1 MTRLDWLLVRP
12 ARHGRRRADII
23 RQLEEAI
30 GTRVAA
36 SRDQLLSERAV
47 NELVAL
53 EDRLED
59 LTTSTCEAVNA
70 PVVRDDPDHLARLED
85 EFDARDDDLD
95 FETWAAERADEFDC
109 ERCPFAS
116 RYSLYPVSP
125 CEINAGP
132 LLISLA
138 QHPELTARV
147 RLQMGPAEMQRLAEA
162 LRGVLRSG
170 SIQPVEG
177 IDARD
182 HLEKCT
188 IFLESWAARGFGV
201 RPDVDAD
208 APIQTPEGP
217 LEVLPRPSAMVL
229 H

>member
-23 RQLEEAI
+23 RQIEAAI
-30 GTRVAA
+30 EARVVA
-36 SRDQLLSERAV
+36 SQHQLLTEKAV

-53 EDRLED
+53 EERLED

-70 PVVRDDPDHLARLED
+70 PIVRDDPDHVARLED

-95 FETWAAERADEFDC
+95 FETFAAERADEYDC

-132 LLISLA
+132 LLMSLA
-138 QHPELTARV
+138 QSPELAARV
-147 RLQMGPAEMQRLAEA
+147 RAPMAPSEMQALAA
-162 LRGVLRSG
+162 AFRGVLASG

-188 IFLESWAARGFGV
+188 TFLESWAARGFGV
-201 RPDVDAD
+201 RPDGDAD
-208 APIQTPEGP
+208 APIQTPEGL
-217 LEVLPRPSAMVL
+217 LEVFPRLSATVL